1 MPTANASPM
10 NPSIPPDPSSR
21 KPRPSQAAFDPRV
34 PRGDAPGK
42 ASDGVPPGRA
52 RAARSAGAVAAE
64 PSRSWWREPWMWLV
78 VGGPAVVV
86 VAAIATAVIAHRGA
100 DVVMAPDPAA
110 RRAEQL
116 DPSHKPAV
124 KARNQAAEIGIDAA
138 REAAVLREAA
148 SDSQAAPTRPASPA
162 DASGSPPR

>member
-1 MPTANASPM
+1 
-10 NPSIPPDPSSR
+10 
-21 KPRPSQAAFDPRV
+21 
-34 PRGDAPGK
+34 
-42 ASDGVPPGRA
+42 
-52 RAARSAGAVAAE
+52 
-64 PSRSWWREPWMWLV
+64 MWLV

-86 VAAIATAVIAHRGA
+86 VAGITTAVVAHRGA

-116 DPSHKPAV
+116 DPSHKPAL

-148 SDSQAAPTRPASPA
+148 GAGAGAGAS
-162 DASGSPPR
+162 R